1 MICTSTSNYNS
12 KGKFATWKQILQ
24 AGIGVFKPFI
34 LYTPVNIINFFNP
47 DAIIILEHS
56 FYLSQQDDPQPV
68 SSAAQKYI
76 ASDIPARVGKALKD
90 VFKQYNKAS
99 EDGKLDMVL
108 KVIIQN
114 HMGELNI
121 HFDTLSIDNS
131 IPDTTAAK

>member
-1 MICTSTSNYNS
+1 M
-12 KGKFATWKQILQ
+12 
-24 AGIGVFKPFI
+24 FKPFI
-34 LYTPVNIINFFNP
+34 LYTPVNIANFSNP
-47 DAIIILEHS
+47 DAILILEHS